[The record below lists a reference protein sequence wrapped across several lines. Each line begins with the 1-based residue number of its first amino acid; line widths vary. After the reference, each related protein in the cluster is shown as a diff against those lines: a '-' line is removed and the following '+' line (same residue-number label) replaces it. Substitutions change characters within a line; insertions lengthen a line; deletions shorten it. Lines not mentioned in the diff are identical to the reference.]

1 MHRKLFNRNRI
12 LVSIFQALC
21 FIH

>member
-1 MHRKLFNRNRI
+1 MTLFNRNRI